1 MPDIIE
7 GRNAIIEALRSGR
20 EFNRILLART
30 VGRHSSIA
38 ELLHLARQHGVPFEF
53 VDQGVIERN
62 SPTGTSQGVIAFV
75 AVKEYASLE
84 SLLALAREK
93 GEAPL
98 LCVLDGVEDPNNL
111 GAVLRSADGAGFHG
125 VVIRERRAVGLTAA
139 VARASAGAVE
149 YVPVARVANIAETIT
164 LLKKQNVWVWGI
176 DMAAK
181 EPYDRI
187 DYTVPCA
194 VVVGGEG
201 QGLSELVRKRCD
213 SLAHIPMRGK
223 VSSLNVSVAAA
234 LVMYEALRQRSRPK

>member
-1 MPDIIE
+1 
-7 GRNAIIEALRSGR
+7 
-20 EFNRILLART
+20 
-30 VGRHSSIA
+30 
-38 ELLHLARQHGVPFEF
+38 
-53 VDQGVIERN
+53 
-62 SPTGTSQGVIAFV
+62 
-75 AVKEYASLE
+75 
-84 SLLALAREK
+84 
-93 GEAPL
+93 
-98 LCVLDGVEDPNNL
+98 
-111 GAVLRSADGAGFHG
+111 
-125 VVIRERRAVGLTAA
+125 

-201 QGLSELVRKRCD
+201 QGLSELVRKRCE